1 MVSVKSAAALSLT
14 SVRPGFTSDF
24 TWSVFGF
31 VIDPDIDLLLSNIHI
46 VLFGNDCKVRS
57 R

>member
-1 MVSVKSAAALSLT
+1 MVSVNSAAALSLT